1 MKRAILPR
9 ICEQLSFRR
18 SRNLLR
24 SRELLNAV
32 KPRPTTPKSAT
43 PLWNSLNIIHVK
55 KNSVQLCV
63 KLFTILNYT
72 YIIVYKTSPFKI
84 NEYFIES
91 IPPSKGV
98 RGMFRPVH
106 LPANPLIWT
115 FPTLYI
121 SIKILIWLICL
132 TILSRPLRHLRVP
145 CDKPLKKTFNIKS
158 LLSAC

>member
-9 ICEQLSFRR
+9 ICEQLSFCR

-24 SRELLNAV
+24 SREWLNAV
-32 KPRPTTPKSAT
+32 KQRPTTPTSVT

-91 IPPSKGV
+91 IPPLKGV
-98 RGMFRPVH
+98 RGMFRPVP
-106 LPANPLIWT
+106 LSTNPLLWT

-121 SIKILIWLICL
+121 STKKLLWLICL
-132 TILSRPLRHLRVP
+132 KKTSWPSRSLQQ
-145 CDKPLKKTFNIKS
+145 PLKKLSYIKS
-158 LLSAC
+158 LLSES